1 MKNWLFGLLVV
12 IGLLVAPD
20 VVLAQATPIFPVDST
35 TVGQVK
41 TDILAWG
48 AAIIGVV
55 LAIFAYRK
63 VKSIVR

>member
-1 MKNWLFGLLVV
+1 MKKLFGLAVSG
-12 IGLLVAPD
+12 ILLGPSL
-20 VVLAQATPIFPVDST
+20 VLAQATPIFPVDST